1 MASLNENITQAIND
15 FDSIEKTIEDLG
27 VDIPSGTPTS
37 KYGEKISEL
46 YEKSFWDKYQDK
58 GKRTDYAF
66 AFSSIYWTQDNFT
79 PKYDIR
85 PINAR
90 YLFNANNNFVNLK
103 KCFDDNGVVLDL
115 SKATSVFGLF
125 GACKNLEEVGVID
138 ISSVTEINNG
148 IGDIFANTTKLKT
161 VERFKLPPFSAGS
174 TFNNRPFYRALALQN
189 ITFDGIINCNGFT
202 VQWSPLTHDSL
213 ISLLNIL
220 EDKSSDMS
228 GTDWVITVGPNNL
241 NKLTNDDIS
250 IANNK
255 GWRVV

>member
-1 MASLNENITQAIND
+1 MASLNENITQAISD
-15 FDSIEKTIEDLG
+15 FDSIEKTVEELG

-58 GKRTDYAF
+58 GNRTDYAF

-90 YLFNANNNFVNLK
+90 NMFNSNNNFVNLK

-115 SKATSVFGLF
+115 SKATSVFNLF
-125 GACKNLEEVGVID
+125 SLCKNLEEVGVID
-138 ISSVTEINNG
+138 ISSVTDMSL
-148 IGDIFANTTKLKT
+148 IGDVFANCIKLKT
-161 VERFKLPPFSAGS
+161 IERFKLPSFSVGS
-174 TFNNRPFYRALALQN
+174 TFTNRPFYRAEALQN

-202 VQWSPLTHDSL
+202 MQWSPLTHDSL

-220 EDKSSDMS
+220 EDKSSDTS
-228 GTDWVITVGPNNL
+228 GTDWVVTVGTDNL
-241 NKLTNDDIS
+241 NKLTDDEIG